1 MRTITDTE
9 RLTEMEDYEN
19 KSWVKHQGAR
29 VLKPNGT
36 STPTDFVW
44 SYVERRDALNYTGN
58 PVWTGKQHLM
68 LNNVPQRKIDE
79 NTDWQGVDWSVTG
92 VNGAQQ
98 PTIMIRYLNGG
109 GVSDVRTWQEFSY
122 DNGMRMT
129 DQKYLY
135 ALNGAGLSAPTF
147 TLSNQVYNYKDQL
160 IEKNIGYR
168 GTNNALQS
176 IDYQYNTRGWLTGIN
191 TVNVYGGQSIL
202 TPSGMGS
209 GAISGLAVTP
219 FIGEALAQGMSKEQY
234 LQGKAFLMPPVAD
247 NNVDLFSQVLT
258 YSNPD
263 SRTQANPQYNGNI
276 SSTTW
281 HVAGRAKQAYGFAYD
296 DLNRLTNAQYF
307 DVTDSYSNGWNSNF
321 SDDNKFN
328 EQLTYDLR
336 GNITTLKRNGLN
348 SNGWTGNNFV
358 AGTYGRID
366 NLTYAYN
373 TKNQLLSVNEASLP
387 TRGFKTNPNA
397 TGNQYDYDANGN
409 LISDKNKY
417 ITSIEYNYLNL
428 PIKVVIDNPTDAV
441 NSGSIE
447 FVYDATGTK
456 LRKTVKYSNGSVK
469 ETWDY
474 VNGVEYKNQILQRVA
489 HSEGAVVRN
498 DYGQYQHEYVLRDH
512 LGNTRV
518 TFTDGV
524 NKGEPYWDW
533 SNYSYIQPDNTGYD
547 DGVVTEA
554 DIKHINHTYPFGMA
568 MEGNWNNAGSAN
580 NNKYLYNGKQ
590 WNDDFG
596 MGWYDYGARFY
607 DPAIAR
613 WNAIDPL
620 AEKYK
625 RWSPYNYC
633 LDNPIKFIDPNG
645 MEVKEMADRTRY
657 TGADAVALFK
667 ELQKNSNKQDDPE
680 PQGGVIVNDMGAILS
695 NTTVKGNR
703 DPMVYMKKWGKYTLL
718 GSMGTSVDISQI
730 YRNIL
735 TTNVGIARGWGFG
748 SRLYNF
754 NEQVRNHGTWDYKNN
769 TSTIFGL
776 ANLRFDNKTQF
787 NFFNQTMTA
796 QDIGNHHYG
805 AVGKATGFGDEFL
818 LQMAGAAQISA
829 KTSRPE
835 WRIYAEEPYTTP
847 DGLISQGTLLPPYG
861 DDPADQIRIKQGFA
875 LYQSWFN
882 SEKP

>member
-1 MRTITDTE
+1 M
-9 RLTEMEDYEN
+9 
-19 KSWVKHQGAR
+19 S
-29 VLKPNGT
+29 
-36 STPTDFVW
+36 
-44 SYVERRDALNYTGN
+44 
-58 PVWTGKQHLM
+58 
-68 LNNVPQRKIDE
+68 NNVPQRKIDE

-98 PTIMIRYLNGG
+98 PTITIRYLNGG
-109 GVSDVRTWQEFSY
+109 GGSDVRTWQEFSY

-209 GAISGLAVTP
+209 GGISGLAVTP
-219 FIGEALAQGMSKEQY
+219 FLGEALSQGMSTEQNV
-234 LQGKAFLMPPVAD
+234 QGKALLMPPVAD
-247 NNVDLFSQVLT
+247 NNIDLFSQVLT
-258 YSNPD
+258 YGSPD
-263 SRTQANPQYNGNI
+263 SRTGAAPQSNGNI

-296 DLNRLTNAQYF
+296 DLNRLTDATYF
-307 DVTDSYSNGWNSNF
+307 DVTDSYSGSWNSNF
-321 SDDNKFN
+321 SADNKFN

-336 GNITTLKRNGLN
+336 GNIITLQRNGLN

-397 TGNQYDYDANGN
+397 TGNQYGYDGNGN
-409 LISDKNKY
+409 LIYDKNKN

-428 PIKVVIDNPTDAV
+428 PIKVVIDNPADAV

-447 FVYDATGTK
+447 FVYDATGVK
-456 LRKTVKYSNGSVK
+456 LRKTVKNKDGSVK

-498 DYGQYQHEYVLRDH
+498 DFGQYQHEYVLRDH

-533 SNYSYIQPDNTGYD
+533 SNYSYIAPDNTGYD

-580 NNKYLYNGKQ
+580 NNRYLYNGKQ

-607 DPAIAR
+607 DPSVAR
-613 WNAIDPL
+613 WGAIDPM
-620 AEKYK
+620 AEARITLSGYQ
-625 RWSPYNYC
+625 YVQN
-633 LDNPIKFIDPNG
+633 NPVKLIDPTG
-645 MEVKEMADRTRY
+645 MLDAKSMYGGTYGYDSQQAAKKSVSDRMDDADDKQFNEI
-657 TGADAVALFK
+657 GARKVIDLEGNSHTLTEDDIQGSYSVAGVWKTTATAGTYSTTTYDIAFK
-667 ELQKNSNKQDDPE
+667 KNYGPDDP
-680 PQGGVIVNDMGAILS
+680 PKLTLSGYTKSVSFGVACFGGFGFEFG
-695 NTTVKGNR
+695 K
-703 DPMVYMKKWGKYTLL
+703 VYDKHD
-718 GSMGTSVDISQI
+718 GSRWFLRGDVRVGFGTEFSYGTSQI
-730 YRNIL
+730 YTKPNKSFVTSDYAGYDINISTQL
-735 TTNVGIARGWGFG
+735 GLFGWTRGGNTPSWG
-748 SRLYNF
+748 R
-754 NEQVRNHGTWDYKNN
+754 QPAKP
-769 TSTIFGL
+769 FGL
-776 ANLRFDNKTQF
+776 AESYGSQYVTSGNSLEPVSILQSIASRAFK
-787 NFFNQTMTA
+787 
-796 QDIGNHHYG
+796 IGPIGIGYFRSYG
-805 AVGKATGFGDEFL
+805 RTILF
-818 LQMAGAAQISA
+818 
-829 KTSRPE
+829 
-835 WRIYAEEPYTTP
+835 
-847 DGLISQGTLLPPYG
+847 
-861 DDPADQIRIKQGFA
+861 
-875 LYQSWFN
+875 
-882 SEKP
+882 